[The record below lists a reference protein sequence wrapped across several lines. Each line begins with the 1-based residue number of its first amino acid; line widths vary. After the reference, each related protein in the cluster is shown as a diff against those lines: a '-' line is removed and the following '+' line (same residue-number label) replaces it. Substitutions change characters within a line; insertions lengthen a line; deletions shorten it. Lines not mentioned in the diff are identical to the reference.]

1 MNCDYVKENAL
12 LLVYD
17 ELGDDVRFEM
27 EQHLTRCA
35 GCKAQVESARNFKLA
50 MNAVPP
56 AEPAPNL
63 LAASRMR
70 LQEALETAEQRR
82 GLGRFTFDLV
92 GWLRAVSFS
101 PALATIIFIFGF
113 AGGTVATWQLARGVR
128 GGGTDGGIPALTND
142 ASIVG
147 IRSIDQQPGSN
158 QVQIKYD
165 TVTPHQAAGSMSDPQ
180 IQQLLLYAAHNN
192 LNSGLRMESVALLAE
207 KPDDSRVREAL
218 ISALRDDT
226 NPGVRQK
233 SVDALRSFVKT
244 DPKVRDAVLEALVG
258 DASPG
263 VRIDAIHALEEVRAD
278 SSVRRVLS
286 DLAVNDRN
294 QYIRRKAQELLNS
307 TTVD

>member
-1 MNCDYVKENAL
+1 VKQGSVFFL
-12 LLVYD
+12 SDRDIDL
-17 ELGDDVRFEM
+17 
-27 EQHLTRCA
+27 
-35 GCKAQVESARNFKLA
+35 SAFRDI
-50 MNAVPP
+50 
-56 AEPAPNL
+56 E
-63 LAASRMR
+63 RG
-70 LQEALETAEQRR
+70 ETAEQRR
-82 GLGRFTFDLV
+82 GLGRFTFDLA
-92 GWLRAVSFS
+92 GWLHAVRFS

-113 AGGTVATWQLARGVR
+113 AGGTVATWQLARNVHGVTTA
-128 GGGTDGGIPALTND
+128 GPGVVSAND
-142 ASIVG
+142 ASVMG

-158 QVQIKYD
+158 QVEIKYD
-165 TVTPHQAAGSMSDPQ
+165 TVTHQQADGSMSDPR

-207 KPDDSRVREAL
+207 KPEDSSVREAL

-244 DPKVRDAVLEALVG
+244 DPKVRDAVLEALVA

-286 DLAVNDRN
+286 DLAVNERN
-294 QYIRRKAQELLNS
+294 QYIRRKALELLNS

>member
-35 GCKAQVESARNFKLA
+35 GCKAQVDSARNFKLA

-82 GLGRFTFDLV
+82 GLGRFTFDLA
-92 GWLRAVSFS
+92 GWLHAVRFS

-113 AGGTVATWQLARGVR
+113 AGGTVATWQLARGVH
-128 GGGTDGGIPALTND
+128 GGTPTEVVSGSND

-158 QVQIKYD
+158 QVEIKYD

-286 DLAVNDRN
+286 DLAVNERN